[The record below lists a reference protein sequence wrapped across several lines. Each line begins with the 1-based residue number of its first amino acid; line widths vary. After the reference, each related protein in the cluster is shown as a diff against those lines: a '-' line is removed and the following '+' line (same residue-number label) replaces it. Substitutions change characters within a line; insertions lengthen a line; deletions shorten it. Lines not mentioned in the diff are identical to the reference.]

1 MIDTIL
7 GKKLEITIRFDK
19 NGKVLPATLILA
31 GPCIIAEKRTND
43 KDGYNAAIIGYLK
56 AKKTSKSKTGQ
67 FKNLP
72 FIPGQLKEVKI
83 DNLEDLNIGDE
94 IGVDI
99 FEAGDLVKVTGVSKG
114 KGFAGVVKRWGFAGG
129 PKTHGQSDRH
139 RAPGSIGAGTTPGRV
154 LKGKK
159 MAGRMG
165 NETVTVSNLKILEV
179 DPQKNLLLV
188 SGSVPGSRNSTLMIK
203 KIAKDKK
210 FAGLYQGE
218 DDSEHDVSVLE
229 SQEQQNQIENNLQ
242 ETKVQDS

>member
-7 GKKLEITIRFDK
+7 GKKLEMTIRFDK

-31 GPCIIAEKRTND
+31 GPCIIAAKRTND

-99 FEAGDLVKVTGVSKG
+99 FEAGAHSGLSPDFHVFRNEILTVVLASRCRPLPGFFQTDVRCSMRKISTVSLLES
-114 KGFAGVVKRWGFAGG
+114 F
-129 PKTHGQSDRH
+129 SDRNF
-139 RAPGSIGAGTTPGRV
+139 REPSSESFTFRV
-154 LKGKK
+154 FRRTFLNFDLSRLRLLLLPRNSDVLVVVVIRVWKQVLTWIS
-159 MAGRMG
+159 
-165 NETVTVSNLKILEV
+165 ETWKVICVAFFMFTVSR
-179 DPQKNLLLV
+179 D
-188 SGSVPGSRNSTLMIK
+188 M
-203 KIAKDKK
+203 
-210 FAGLYQGE
+210 
-218 DDSEHDVSVLE
+218 
-229 SQEQQNQIENNLQ
+229 
-242 ETKVQDS
+242 